1 MRRRGT
7 GGQERGRPAAADTA
21 AHGLGPLPEPGLLF
35 RLVPRRVYDVEAATE
50 DGTRLT
56 VTIILFGRKASGR
69 GWIKIDAKGTSGEH
83 YDSVDESEVPHAA
96 HDAIGAA

>member
-1 MRRRGT
+1 M
-7 GGQERGRPAAADTA
+7 
-21 AHGLGPLPEPGLLF
+21 
-35 RLVPRRVYDVEAATE
+35 EAATE